1 MSIRTRL
8 QKLERAAKRGP
19 DCGLAALLAY
29 DDEHPREPL
38 TRATIESRI
47 EELRR
52 QGQPLGLLG
61 LLRPEDY
68 D

>member
-19 DCGLAALLAY
+19 GMGLAALLAY

-38 TRATIESRI
+38 TRATVEAWRR
-47 EELRR
+47 EGWRGLAEL
-52 QGQPLGLLG
+52 LNA
-61 LLRPEDY
+61 EDFE